1 MLLESNTA
9 VHTLRNLF
17 KLKKK
22 KKSERVQKRHRRKT
36 EKLSPMNVNMKTVNV
51 KTKNASGKTILL
63 TWVVH
68 T

>member
-1 MLLESNTA
+1 M
-9 VHTLRNLF
+9 
-17 KLKKK
+17 
-22 KKSERVQKRHRRKT
+22 HRRKT